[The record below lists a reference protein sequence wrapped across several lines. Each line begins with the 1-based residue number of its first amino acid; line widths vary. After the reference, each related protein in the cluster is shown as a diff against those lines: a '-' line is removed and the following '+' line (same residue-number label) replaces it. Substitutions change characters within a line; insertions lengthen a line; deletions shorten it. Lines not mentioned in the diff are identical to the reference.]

1 MPDLW
6 PAIAVSV
13 FVAIHVSGYRLRW
26 LAHAPRSIWLSL
38 AGGSSVAY
46 VFLHLLPE
54 LAQGQRA
61 LEGAMPGELVSGL
74 EKHIYL
80 LALAGLTLFYG
91 LERLASGSRLK
102 TQEGAQATGTGVFA
116 LHIASF
122 ASYNFL
128 IGYLLVHGER
138 SDLFFYATAMGLHFL
153 VNDNALREHHKAR
166 YDRLGRW
173 LLAAAVLAGWALG
186 NQLEIAE
193 VWVQVLIALL
203 AGGIILNVMKEELPS
218 ERASRFWAFFL
229 GAAAYGALILLA

>member
-6 PAIAVSV
+6 PAIAVSE

-26 LAHAPRSIWLSL
+26 LAHTPRSIWRLSL

-54 LAQGQRA
+54 LARGQQA
-61 LEGAMPGELVSGL
+61 LEGATRGELASSL
-74 EKHIYL
+74 EQHIYL

-91 LERLASGSRLK
+91 LERLASGSRLQ
-102 TQEGAQATGTGVFA
+102 TQNGAQATGAGVFR

-122 ASYNFL
+122 AIYSFL

-153 VNDNALREHHKAR
+153 VNDHALREHHQAR
-166 YDRLGRW
+166 YDRVGRW
-173 LLAAAVLAGWALG
+173 LLAAAVLAGWAFGTL
-186 NQLEIAE
+186 L
-193 VWVQVLIALL
+193 LL
-203 AGGIILNVMKEELPS
+203 A
-218 ERASRFWAFFL
+218 
-229 GAAAYGALILLA
+229 